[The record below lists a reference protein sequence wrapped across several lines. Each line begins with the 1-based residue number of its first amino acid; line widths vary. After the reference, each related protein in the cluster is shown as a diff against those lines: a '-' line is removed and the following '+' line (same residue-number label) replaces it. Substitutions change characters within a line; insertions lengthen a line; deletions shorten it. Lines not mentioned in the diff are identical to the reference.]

1 MRSSTA
7 DLARIGL
14 AVLFAAA
21 VAGYV
26 SGGLDLAWVQVLGAC
41 MAVVSLTRMA
51 RGEAREESESV
62 R

>member
-1 MRSSTA
+1 MHSSTA

-21 VAGYV
+21 VGGYV
-26 SGGLDLAWVQVLGAC
+26 AGGLDIAWVQVLGAC
-41 MAVVSLTRMA
+41 MAVVSITRMA
-51 RGEAREESESV
+51 RGETREESEGV